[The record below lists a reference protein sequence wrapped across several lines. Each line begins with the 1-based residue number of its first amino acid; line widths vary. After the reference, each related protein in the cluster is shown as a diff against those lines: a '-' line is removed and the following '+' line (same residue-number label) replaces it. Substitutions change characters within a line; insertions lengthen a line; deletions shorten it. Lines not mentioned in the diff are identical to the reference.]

1 MEEKYA
7 SNSVNRSFSVL
18 KTVLVTGSLGY
29 IGSVLTKKII
39 EKNFHCIG
47 FDSGFFQ
54 DCKLYE
60 TNDPVIISK
69 DVRNINEN
77 DLDGIDVV
85 IHLAGI
91 SNDPWNNLEPS
102 VIYDPVRK
110 YTYKI
115 AKLCKKKNIKFIFS
129 SSCSVYGIG
138 KNESLTEESPTNPQT
153 PYSLNKLQIENDLKS
168 LTDKDFTPIIL
179 RLATLFGM
187 SPRMRFDLA
196 INMFVGMAFT
206 TKKIILNSD
215 GSSWRPF
222 VHMSDVCDA
231 FLAAIEFDYNEN
243 QPLILNVGDNKNN
256 HKIIDVAKIV
266 TSSIKDSSVQFLQ
279 NESNFDNTELIK
291 DQNIQDGVDVRTYRI
306 SFDKIKQTFK
316 NFKCNYDV
324 VNGVNSMNNKLSN
337 ISFSASEFNN
347 IDFYRI
353 KKIEELFNNNKISKN
368 LSWNTNN

>member
-1 MEEKYA
+1 M
-7 SNSVNRSFSVL
+7 

-29 IGSVLTKKII
+29 IGSVLTKKLI
-39 EKNFHCIG
+39 ENNFNCIG
-47 FDSGFFQ
+47 FDTGFFQ

-60 TNDPVIISK
+60 TNDPLIISK

-102 VIYDPVRK
+102 LIYDPVRK

-138 KNESLTEESPTNPQT
+138 ENKSLTEESPTNPQT
-153 PYSLNKLQIENDLKS
+153 PYSVNKLQIENDLKS

-266 TSSIKDSSVQFLQ
+266 ASSIKNSSVQFLQ
-279 NESNFDNTELIK
+279 NESNFDKTELIK
-291 DQNIQDGVDVRTYRI
+291 DQNIQDGVDVRTYKI

-324 VNGVNSMNNKLSN
+324 VNGVNSMNDRLSN
-337 ISFSASEFNN
+337 ISFSTSEFNN

-353 KKIEELFNNNKISKN
+353 KKIEELFNNTKISKN
-368 LSWNTNN
+368 LTWNTNN